1 MERMEPVMRHFT
13 LILAIL
19 AVRQGFA
26 EEQPKQAPDH
36 VVVHVKVVELQ
47 SDGKAKVVAEPVLRT
62 NLKKPISFNLGD
74 EVPVKVPL
82 GKGLGTMI
90 DYVPVGIRWELTFE
104 RIEGDAVWGN
114 LVMESVQ
121 RVDDKDG
128 LFTTQANQRRKRGK
142 FASGKTVKT
151 APIKVSEDA
160 SDKRQLQFEFRVE
173 LASSSDIPGR
183 AAGPEP
189 QQDAE

>member
-1 MERMEPVMRHFT
+1 MERMEPVMRHFA
-13 LILAIL
+13 LLLAIL

-36 VVVHVKVVELQ
+36 VVVHVKVLELQ

-62 NLKKPISFNLGD
+62 RLKNPISFHLGE
-74 EVPVKVPL
+74 EVPVTTPL
-82 GKGLGTMI
+82 GKGVEWI
-90 DYVPVGIRWELTFE
+90 DYVPVGIRMELTFE

-114 LVMESVQ
+114 LVVESVQ

-128 LFTTQANQRRKRGK
+128 LFTTQASQRRKRGK
-142 FASGKTVKT
+142 FANGKTVKT
-151 APIKVSEDA
+151 APIKVSEDE

>member
-1 MERMEPVMRHFT
+1 MRHFA
-13 LILAIL
+13 LLLAIL

-36 VVVHVKVVELQ
+36 VVVHVKVLELQ

-62 NLKKPISFNLGD
+62 RLKNPISFHLGE
-74 EVPVKVPL
+74 EVPVTTPL
-82 GKGLGTMI
+82 GKGVEWI
-90 DYVPVGIRWELTFE
+90 DYVPVGIRMELTFE

-114 LVMESVQ
+114 LVVESVQ

-128 LFTTQANQRRKRGK
+128 LFTTQASQRRKRGK
-142 FASGKTVKT
+142 FANGKTVKT
-151 APIKVSEDA
+151 APIKVSEDE